1 MPLSLT
7 IPSSKI
13 PKTQVCP
20 SKKLQL
26 SIENW
31 KIVEMVA
38 LVKFR
43 MGIGEQGYRKFE
55 QGNKCL
61 VKDRSVYKGDNDGPG
76 SNTREQLAR
85 S

>member
-1 MPLSLT
+1 
-7 IPSSKI
+7 
-13 PKTQVCP
+13 
-20 SKKLQL
+20 
-26 SIENW
+26 
-31 KIVEMVA
+31 MVA

-55 QGNKCL
+55 QGNKCS
-61 VKDRSVYKGDNDGPG
+61 VKDRSVYKGDNDEPG